1 MAFIFHTKLKSLI
14 NYICIKLVYI
24 VGAYSNGH
32 VMHQILSASM
42 FRCSLME
49 MWAWTSVKGG
59 HCLHACTGE
68 RQPMTWYPS
77 WETRTAYWVVSDFSM
92 FLLPITGL
100 QLLDSHKLMVL
111 HLASGCTTSL
121 LSTIPENLFI
131 LICPGVFLNSDFWVR
146 KPSCYQL
153 SQSCF

>member
-1 MAFIFHTKLKSLI
+1 MDMWCIKSLALQ
-14 NYICIKLVYI
+14 CFGVLSWKCERGHLWREAI
-24 VGAYSNGH
+24 VCTPARGNAN
-32 VMHQILSASM
+32 LWRA
-42 FRCSLME
+42 
-49 MWAWTSVKGG
+49 
-59 HCLHACTGE
+59 LHL
-68 RQPMTWYPS
+68 
-77 WETRTAYWVVSDFSM
+77 WEKRTAYWVVSDFSM

-131 LICPGVFLNSDFWVR
+131 LICPSVFINSDFWVR